1 VGASDQTIS
10 GTGVLHNLD
19 ISKTGGDVL
28 MSNFNLNFKQVSV
41 SAGQWDVLGNTVVAS
56 SGFTAQGGKIT
67 GFGTLN
73 GNVAVND
80 GGTLGGAVVVNGH
93 VTVNSGG
100 MLAAGDSP
108 GQITINGN
116 LNMGADSILDVDIN
130 GNTPGTEHDQWMV
143 NGTVAINGA
152 MLTGTV
158 GTLPSGEITILANDA
173 TDAIGGSR
181 FVGAPNE
188 ADILTIDGEDF
199 AVYYA
204 GDTGNDLV
212 LGTPDADGDGL
223 SNAEEA
229 VLGTDPN
236 NPDSDGDGINDGD
249 EVNTHGTNPLNVD
262 TDGDGLTDGD
272 EINTHGTNPLNT
284 DTDDD
289 GVNDAN
295 DAFPL
300 DNTESVDTDADGT
313 GNNADTDDDGDGV
326 DDVNDAFPLDNSES
340 VDTDA
345 DGTGNNAD
353 TDDDNDGV
361 DDINDAFPLDN
372 SESVDTDGDG
382 IGNNADTDDD
392 GDGIDDVD
400 DPFPL
405 NVAPSIE
412 EPLTGPIEPLPAE
425 SFASVTASFTDAD
438 IGDTHTCTF
447 SWDDGQA
454 PTDGIV
460 SETSGSGSCTGT
472 QTFYTAGVYTVSVT
486 VTDDDGESATS
497 TYEFVVIY
505 DPSAGFVTGGGWIN
519 SPQGA
524 YAADPELTG
533 KANFGFVSKYKKG
546 ANIPT
551 GETEF
556 QFKAGDLNFH
566 STVYEWLVVAGAKA
580 QYKGS
585 GTINGAGNYGFL
597 LTATDSEINGDGDVD
612 KFRIKI
618 VDKDAG
624 ESVVYDNKMGESDDM
639 DAADPQEIGGGNIV
653 IHKEK

>member
-229 VLGTDPN
+229 VLGTNPN

-313 GNNADTDDDGDGV
+313 GNNADTDDDSDGV

>member
-1 VGASDQTIS
+1 MGASDQTIS

-229 VLGTDPN
+229 VLGTNPN

-313 GNNADTDDDGDGV
+313 GNNADTDDDSDGV

>member
-313 GNNADTDDDGDGV
+313 GNNADTDDDSDGV

-372 SESVDTDGDG
+372 SESVDKDGDG

>member
-1 VGASDQTIS
+1 MGASDQTIS